1 MKVRKAVIPAAGLGT
16 RFLPASKASPKEM
29 LAVVDKPAIQYVV
42 EEAARAGLDDILI
55 ISGRGKTSIV
65 DHFDRSPELEA
76 NLEEKGKLDLLEQ
89 VRAVTDIA
97 HIHSVRQQEPLGLGH
112 AVGMAE
118 WHVGQAP
125 FAVLLGDDLIGE
137 RDTLLADMVDACERH
152 DASIVATMRVAGPQ
166 ISAYGVAAVEEDPVE
181 PGLYRMTDV
190 VEKPAYEDAPSDLAV
205 IGRYVLHPRIFDSI
219 RATKP
224 DAKGEIQLTDALKL
238 SMETG
243 PVYAMAFE
251 GTRYDIGDKGDY
263 LRATVELAA
272 GRDDLGPDFRTF
284 LRRFVAGLGG
294 EG

>member
-42 EEAARAGLDDILI
+42 EECARSGLDDILI

-76 NLEEKGKLDLLEQ
+76 NLEEKGKLDLLHQ
-89 VRAVTDIA
+89 VREVTDIA
-97 HIHSVRQQEPLGLGH
+97 NIHSVRQQEPLGLGH

-118 WHVGQAP
+118 RHVGDAP

-137 RDTLLADMVDACERH
+137 TDTLLVDMIGAYERH
-152 DASIVATMRVAGPQ
+152 GATVVATMRVPGPG
-166 ISAYGVAAVEEDPVE
+166 ISAYGVAAVEPDPVE

-190 VEKPAYEDAPSDLAV
+190 VEKPAFEDAPSDLAV
-205 IGRYVLHPRIFDSI
+205 IGRYVLRPGIFDAI

-224 DAKGEIQLTDALKL
+224 DAKGEIQLTDALRL
-238 SMETG
+238 SMERG

-272 GRDDLGPDFRTF
+272 ARDDLGPDFRDF
-284 LRRFVAGLGG
+284 LRSFVAGLDQG
-294 EG
+294 